1 MIVGAVEDTVEAIV
15 RPAVGTLVNVG
26 FLREDNAVRL
36 ARLGGLAD
44 GNGRNEQRAGGEK
57 DFRPVDLSLVYSSL
71 AFFFGSTGVSGLIFV
86 VVSTPSRFLLTLV
99 KRLAHLVPFVS
110 RGKVTRSTGFR

>member
-44 GNGRNEQRAGGEK
+44 GNGRNEQRTGGEK
-57 DFRPVDLSLVYSSL
+57 DFRPVDLAGVLLVGL
-71 AFFFGSTGVSGLIFV
+71 FLRVDGSVRINL
-86 VVSTPSRFLLTLV
+86 
-99 KRLAHLVPFVS
+99 
-110 RGKVTRSTGFR
+110 RGG